1 MISGSQRCYC
11 TDRPPYKK
19 LLDLAQAEIASIVVG
34 LPDNLCS
41 KAQNLPVCFEPKP
54 TSGMRDDNVTE
65 DTLGLFCGEA
75 LNDPSSSHPVPNQIF
90 LFIENIWDYAQA
102 DKETYLEE
110 IQTTYKHELGHYL
123 GFDEDD
129 LAMRDLD

>member
-1 MISGSQRCYC
+1 MLL

-19 LLDLAQAEIASIVVG
+19 LLTLAHAEVASIIAD
-34 LPDNLCS
+34 LPDNLRS
-41 KAQNLPVCFEPKP
+41 KAQSLPVCFEPKP
-54 TSGMRDDNVTE
+54 ASGMVDDKITE

-75 LNDPSSSHPVPNQIF
+75 LNDSPSSHPVPNQIF
-90 LFIENIWDYAQA
+90 LFIENIWNYAHA
-102 DKETYLEE
+102 DKEAYLEE
-110 IQTTYKHELGHYL
+110 IQTTYKHELGHYF